1 MPTIAEF
8 YGIKI
13 YIFYDDHAEPHFHAY
28 YGEDEGEISVKTGKL
43 MAGKLPPRVI
53 RLVKEWMKEHKEEL
67 AENWKLAEEHRRLKK
82 IDPLK

>member
-1 MPTIAEF
+1 MPIIAEF

-28 YGEDEGEISVKTGKL
+28 YGGDEGEFSVKTGKL
-43 MAGKLPPRVI
+43 IVGKLPPRAMK
-53 RLVKEWMKEHKEEL
+53 LVKEWMNKHKKEL
-67 AENWKLAEEHRRLKK
+67 TENWKLAEEHKRLKK

>member
-1 MPTIAEF
+1 MPIIAEF

-28 YGEDEGEISVKTGKL
+28 YGGDEGEISVRNGKL
-43 MAGKLPPRVI
+43 INGKLPPRAS
-53 RLVKEWMKEHKEEL
+53 RLIKEWMNDHKEEL
-67 AENWKLAEEHRRLKK
+67 AKNWKLAEEHKRLEK